1 MSRTVQCKKL
11 NQSLPGLDSPPYPG
25 EIGKNIFNNISAEA
39 WKMWLNHQTML
50 INEYRLSMLDPEARK
65 MLEKEMVTFLFEDQE
80 SKPPGYSPEAD

>member
-80 SKPPGYSPEAD
+80 SKPPGYSPETD